1 MRIVLDTNILCS
13 ALLTPRGHAHQLYGA
28 WRERTF
34 ELVTSEEQLDE
45 FRRVT
50 RYPKVRQF
58 IDPSAAG
65 TMHNE
70 LRRLAILLSYLPAV
84 ETSADPADD
93 FLLAMVK
100 AGQADFLVTGD
111 KHGLL
116 SMATFETAR
125 IVTPRQMLANLGEL
139 RRASGPSVLEPKRN
153 RMPGG

>member
-13 ALLTPRGHAHQLYGA
+13 ALVTPRGHAHQLYGA
-28 WRERTF
+28 WRERIF
-34 ELVTSEEQLDE
+34 ELVTSAEQLDE

-50 RYPKVRQF
+50 RYPKLRQF

-70 LRRLAILLSYLPAV
+70 LRRLAILLSALPAV
-84 ETSADPADD
+84 DSSADPADN

-111 KHGLL
+111 KQGLL
-116 SMATFETAR
+116 SLATFDGTK
-125 IVTPRQMLANLGEL
+125 IVTARQMLTHLGTI
-139 RRASGPSVLEPKRN
+139 RRGTSSTIPRTKR
-153 RMPGG
+153 

>member
-70 LRRLAILLSYLPAV
+70 LRRLAVLLTALPAV
-84 ETSADPADD
+84 KTSADPADD

-100 AGQADFLVTGD
+100 TGQADFLVAGD

-116 SMATFETAR
+116 SIATFEGAR
-125 IVTPRQMLANLGEL
+125 IVTARQMLGILGEL
-139 RRASGPSVLEPKRN
+139 RRAKPSTRGPKR
-153 RMPGG
+153 RTKRLI